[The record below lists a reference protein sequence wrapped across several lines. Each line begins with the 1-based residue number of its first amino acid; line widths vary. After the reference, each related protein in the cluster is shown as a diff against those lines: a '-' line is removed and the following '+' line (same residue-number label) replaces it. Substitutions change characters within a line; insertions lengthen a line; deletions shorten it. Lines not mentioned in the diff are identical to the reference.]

1 MPDCKLWMR
10 HCDEMSVCRW
20 ARVRVRTLAYTPAD
34 LAQYAEMNKHILYR
48 PHILEWTV
56 SFKLHTNIFFL
67 YDIFF
72 SISFRLFIV
81 WNGKNYVNALHLL
94 AISVEA
100 SNRKLKSTCMNDA
113 TNLSSFPQIF
123 LCLQCTQ
130 SNRTKPRYL
139 YELSRKSD
147 PNYFRFFFSASVSGS
162 NLMSNAKSR
171 HFVETQNDQWSRYDP
186 SNRHEMNN
194 LVC

>member
-1 MPDCKLWMR
+1 
-10 HCDEMSVCRW
+10 MSVCRW

-67 YDIFF
+67 YEIFF

-147 PNYFRFFFSASVSGS
+147 PNYFRFFFLRLSAEVIWCRMPKADI
-162 NLMSNAKSR
+162 LWKR
-171 HFVETQNDQWSRYDP
+171 RTINDRDTIHPTDTKWIIWYV
-186 SNRHEMNN
+186 NYECLHM
-194 LVC
+194 L